1 MNWIDDAWRHEEL
14 PRPVVATIGNYD
26 GVHRGQR
33 SILDALTQCKTRLG
47 VPAAVV
53 TFAPHPLRIVAPERA
68 PRRLASS
75 RQKAEL
81 LAAAGV
87 DHVLEVRF
95 DEAFSR
101 MAADRFVRQF
111 LVDRLAVRA
120 LFVGS
125 RFVFGRDQE
134 GDLALLQRLGG
145 ELGFEAHGVPEVM
158 FDEAPISSSRIR
170 RAVAAGEIDAAAHM
184 LGRAFAMR
192 GTIVHGERRGRGLGW
207 PTINLMPDKDQV
219 IPDRGVYVAS
229 VRLGGESRARPAVTN
244 VGVRP
249 TVSAGKDLLVE
260 SHILDF
266 SADVYGMEAEVAFLR
281 RLRAERAFESVEAL
295 STQINHDVE
304 QARQYFASAQQDRSS
319 ERTEETFD
327 GK

>member
-1 MNWIDDAWRHEEL
+1 MPLWVLPLKSTANAASPARTRKGTDGDSTIVMVMSSINLLSASPNPDA
-14 PRPVVATIGNYD
+14 
-26 GVHRGQR
+26 
-33 SILDALTQCKTRLG
+33 G
-47 VPAAVV
+47 VPHSCRPCA
-53 TFAPHPLRIVAPERA
+53 
-68 PRRLASS
+68 
-75 RQKAEL
+75 
-81 LAAAGV
+81 
-87 DHVLEVRF
+87 LE
-95 DEAFSR
+95 
-101 MAADRFVRQF
+101 
-111 LVDRLAVRA
+111 
-120 LFVGS
+120 G
-125 RFVFGRDQE
+125 
-134 GDLALLQRLGG
+134 
-145 ELGFEAHGVPEVM
+145 
-158 FDEAPISSSRIR
+158 
-170 RAVAAGEIDAAAHM
+170 AAGEIDAAAHM

-295 STQINHDVE
+295 STQIKHDVE